1 MCFTNGTYFKLLVI
15 FMIEAGGEGGVA
27 ENVDWKIWKL
37 QRIFSEIHY
46 LQMASEKGHPTYISV
61 F

>member
-1 MCFTNGTYFKLLVI
+1 MGLTLNFLMI
-15 FMIEAGGEGGVA
+15 FMIEAGGGEGGGA

-37 QRIFSEIHY
+37 QRIYSEIHY